1 MASRAWGRGVM
12 SRRVG
17 LYGALRCLAS
27 AGWPR
32 LSRSARFPC
41 VSSVAGGVVN
51 WTRVLGIVLLRA
63 GTALMTLRYE
73 QI

>member
-1 MASRAWGRGVM
+1 MSGVGGMAAIVTISTV
-12 SRRVG
+12 
-17 LYGALRCLAS
+17 
-27 AGWPR
+27 
-32 LSRSARFPC
+32 PC

-63 GTALMTLRYE
+63 GTPLMTLRYE